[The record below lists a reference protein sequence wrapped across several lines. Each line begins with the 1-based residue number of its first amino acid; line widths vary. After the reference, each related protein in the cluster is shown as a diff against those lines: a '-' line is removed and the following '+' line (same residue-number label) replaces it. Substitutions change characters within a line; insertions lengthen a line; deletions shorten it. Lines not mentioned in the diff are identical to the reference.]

1 MRSLALVAVV
11 LLFAGC
17 MGSATPKATETVA
30 PTTTDPYALPEG
42 VDNILR
48 GRVSGPDQAPLVG
61 ASVEIIS
68 LQINQTADEQGAYE
82 FQNLE
87 PHDYLVV
94 ASHEGYRTKTQR
106 AIVEDGR
113 IFELNFEL
121 EEKPLAAPYNET
133 QTFRG
138 VISCEFAYATNPE
151 NVETVSCGG
160 NDPNNAQ
167 SKALHVGPGAA
178 QIQIEAYWQ
187 RATEASKN
195 LAMTIE
201 SVGFGHQDIQFGRQ
215 HGETGLKMTISQSLA
230 QKYYANGGDV
240 LVTMNAAP
248 SVTGDESAIDVGFA
262 VQQSFEVYFTVFY
275 IEPGPATFRFVP
287 E

>member
-1 MRSLALVAVV
+1 MRFLLVLSLTV
-11 LLFAGC
+11 LAAGC
-17 MGSATPKATETVA
+17 MGHAEPKSALPA
-30 PTTTDPYALPEG
+30 PTTTDPYSLPEG

-48 GRVSGPDQAPLVG
+48 GRVSDPDQTPLMG
-61 ASVEIIS
+61 ANVEIIS
-68 LQINQTADEQGAYE
+68 LQMNQTTDGAGAFE
-82 FQNLE
+82 FRNLE

-94 ASHEGYRTKTQR
+94 VSYEGYRTKTQR

-113 IFELNFEL
+113 IFELNFQL
-121 EEKPLAAPYNET
+121 EQKPNLTPYNET
-133 QTFRG
+133 TPFRG

-160 NDPNNAQ
+160 QDPNNKQA
-167 SKALHVGPGAA
+167 KTFHVNQNAA
-178 QIQIEAYWQ
+178 QIQIEAVWQ
-187 RATEASKN
+187 RTAESSKN

-215 HGETGLKMTISQSLA
+215 HGDSGIKMTISQTLA

-248 SVTGDESAIDVGFA
+248 SVTGDEAALDAGLA
-262 VQQSFEVYFTVFY
+262 VQQDFDLYFTVFY
-275 IEPGPATFRFVP
+275 IEPGPPTFRFVP